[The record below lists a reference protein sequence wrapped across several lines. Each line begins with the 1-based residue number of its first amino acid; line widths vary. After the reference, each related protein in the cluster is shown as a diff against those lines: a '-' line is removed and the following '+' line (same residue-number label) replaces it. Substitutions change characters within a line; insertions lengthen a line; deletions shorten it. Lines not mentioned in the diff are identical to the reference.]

1 MKNPLKAFWNRITSA
16 GRYITGPRSSF
27 FHRGVTTVN
36 EDTTMKV
43 AAFHRGLMYLSTQV
57 AKLPWEVKDAE
68 NNIIYGGV
76 SNLLNLAPNDEMTSF
91 QFRLAIQMQA
101 ILHGNGYAEIE
112 RNYLGQPIA
121 IWLLNSR
128 QMQIMR
134 TDTGKLVY
142 KYWNEDGEASILFP
156 RDVLHIKNFYTKD
169 GIVGQGLIAY
179 ASEVLGIQIA
189 ADDMAAG
196 LFHNSGI
203 PSGVISHP
211 AKISDEAYAR
221 LKSSWKA
228 EQGGKKT
235 GSTSVLEEGMKYSPI
250 EIDANMLQFLESR
263 KFGVLEIA
271 RFLNVP
277 PTKLFDVT
285 AATYSNVEQSN
296 LEVATDVLDAW
307 ATNFEMEAD
316 VKLLNNRY
324 GGKFT
329 DMDLY
334 AVFRGDMKSRS
345 DYYKTMMGI
354 GSMTPNQIRL
364 REGMPKAKDGDNY
377 YIATNNF
384 TPVSYITKLL
394 DAEIES
400 KKNKSQQAAPTNKP
414 QTAEEKAFIEAQTR
428 FLNSMNNPE

>member
-1 MKNPLKAFWNRITSA
+1 MNNALTRFWNRITSA

-36 EDTTMKV
+36 EDTSMKV
-43 AAFHRGLMYLSTQV
+43 AAFHRGLMYLTTQV
-57 AKLPWEVKDAE
+57 AKLPWDVKDAE
-68 NNIIYGGV
+68 NNILTGGI
-76 SNLLNLAPNDEMTSF
+76 SNLLNLCPNEEMTAF
-91 QFRLAIQMQA
+91 QFRLYIQSQA
-101 ILHGNGYAEIE
+101 VLHGNGFAEIE
-112 RNYLGQPIA
+112 RNYLGTPINL
-121 IWLLNSR
+121 WPLDSR
-128 QMQIMR
+128 KMEILR

-142 KYWNEDGEASILFP
+142 KYWNEGGEPSYMSP
-156 RDVLHIKNFYTKD
+156 KDVFHIRNFYTKN

-179 ASEVLGIQIA
+179 GSEVLGIQIA

-203 PSGVISHP
+203 PSGTITHP
-211 AKISDEAYAR
+211 GKISDEAYKR
-221 LKSSWKA
+221 LKDSWRA

-235 GSTSVLEEGMKYSPI
+235 GSTSVLEEGMKYVPI
-250 EIDANMLQFLESR
+250 EIDANMLQFLDSR

-296 LEVATDVLDAW
+296 LEVATDILDAW
-307 ATNFEMEAD
+307 AINFELEAD

-324 GGKFT
+324 AGRFT

-334 AVFRGDMKSRS
+334 SVFRGDMKARG

-354 GSMTPNQIRL
+354 GAMTPNQIRI
-364 REGMPKAKDGDNY
+364 REGMTKYKEGENY

-384 TPVSYITKLL
+384 TPVKF
-394 DAEIES
+394 IEDLIKADIEG
-400 KKNKSQQAAPTNKP
+400 KKKSNQPPATPAKP
-414 QTAEEKAFIEAQTR
+414 AQTPEEKALAEAAANY
-428 FLNSMNNPE
+428 FNK